1 MEDGCR
7 LIVDLKLTLGLSFN
21 HRGLSKATM
30 GCKKATVGYGKTA
43 GDYITTT
50 LELAF
55 TPLLCVRTT

>member
-7 LIVDLKLTLGLSFN
+7 LIVDLKLTLGCHSTTEGY
-21 HRGLSKATM
+21 RKATV

-43 GDYITTT
+43 GDYLTTT

>member
-21 HRGLSKATM
+21 HRGLSKAT
-30 GCKKATVGYGKTA
+30 VGYGKTA
-43 GDYITTT
+43 GDYLTTT